1 MEIPQGVTIRV
12 DGNRLIAKGSAG
24 EVQKMLPPQA
34 KISVNGSSVEVTTAD
49 RALKGT
55 LESMVKNMM
64 HGVAKGYSKS
74 FKLIYAHF
82 PITVDVKGNDVAI
95 KNFLGEKEPRRTVL
109 VGSTKVQAK
118 GQSVT
123 ISGPDKEA
131 VGQTIANMRIAM
143 RIKEKDGRVFQDG
156 MYDVE
161 AEG

>member
-12 DGNRLIAKGSAG
+12 DGNRLIAKGSQG
-24 EVQKMLPPQA
+24 EVQKALPPQA
-34 KISVNGSSVEVTTAD
+34 KVSVNGSAVEVTTAD
-49 RALKGT
+49 KALKGT
-55 LESMVKNMM
+55 LESMVQNMM
-64 HGVAKGYSKS
+64 HGVAKGYLRN

-82 PITVDVKGNDVAI
+82 PITVDIKGSDITI

-143 RIKEKDGRVFQDG
+143 RIKDKDGRVFQDG